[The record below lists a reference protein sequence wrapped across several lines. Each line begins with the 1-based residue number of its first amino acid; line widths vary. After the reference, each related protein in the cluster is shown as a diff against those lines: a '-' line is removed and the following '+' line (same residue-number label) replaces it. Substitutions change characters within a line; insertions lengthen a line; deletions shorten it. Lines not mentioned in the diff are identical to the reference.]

1 MRRLLFFTAIAIAPL
16 AACSKKS
23 EKTESAQHDESELP
37 SISIADVEKGL
48 ADKTLSIYDCNN
60 DKSRKKHGVIAGA
73 TLIDDTEAYPAS
85 VLPTDKAAKIVF
97 YCGGPG

>member
-23 EKTESAQHDESELP
+23 EKAESAQHESDLP
-37 SISIADVEKGL
+37 SISVADVEKGL
-48 ADKTLSIYDCNN
+48 ADKSLTVYDCNN
-60 DKSRKKHGVIAGA
+60 DKTRKKHGVIAGA

-85 VLPTDKAAKIVF
+85 ILPADKSAKLVF